1 MTPPGA
7 RILVAEDEP
16 SIADNISYA
25 LETEGFVPHVVGT
38 GGEAL
43 AALAEGGFTAV
54 ILDVGLPDGS
64 GFDICREIRSASQI
78 PVLFLTA
85 RSSEIDRVVGLEIG
99 GDDYVVKPF
108 SPRELTARLKA
119 VLRRSAMPAGPAGA
133 AIAAA
138 SSGAPGASPPAP
150 AGKPCRAP
158 GFAIDDDRMVIWF
171 RGEALA
177 LSKLEFRLLKALLS
191 HPGRVFSRDQLMER
205 AWDEPESAADR
216 TVDAHV
222 KMLRAKLRQID
233 AAAEPI
239 RTHRGVGYSMWE
251 YD

>member
-1 MTPPGA
+1 
-7 RILVAEDEP
+7 
-16 SIADNISYA
+16 
-25 LETEGFVPHVVGT
+25 
-38 GGEAL
+38 
-43 AALAEGGFTAV
+43 
-54 ILDVGLPDGS
+54 
-64 GFDICREIRSASQI
+64 
-78 PVLFLTA
+78 
-85 RSSEIDRVVGLEIG
+85 
-99 GDDYVVKPF
+99 
-108 SPRELTARLKA
+108 
-119 VLRRSAMPAGPAGA
+119 
-133 AIAAA
+133 
-138 SSGAPGASPPAP
+138 
-150 AGKPCRAP
+150 
-158 GFAIDDDRMVIWF
+158 MVIWF